1 MALTPHPILCTAVS
15 FLLAG
20 ASVTAQLRSALEVR
34 SLPPET
40 AETGLPVDLRGV
52 VVFSDPPSTIF
63 FQDQTAGTFFRLDG
77 RTPPAPG
84 DEIRVI
90 GRTMPGL
97 YLPGIHEATFEILG
111 HPGLPEAIPAR
122 LDDLLSGRYHY
133 QRVSVEG
140 IVRTIASNE
149 ENTSILRLDLGSRVV
164 AVQVETVA
172 EGGADLVDA
181 RVRVE
186 GLAAGEMNHR
196 RQLVEPYLRC
206 HDWSDLTVIAPAR
219 PVAEIASVS
228 PGEILTFAVG
238 GSMRHRVRLA
248 GTVLASFGEGE
259 IFLRSEDSGLAVRLR
274 ETELKPEP
282 GDAVEVVGFP
292 EMDRFSARLV
302 DAAIVSRRAEGGGPA
317 PLPVELDDLLEGLHD
332 NDLVSLEADLV
343 ELYRNERGTVLVLR
357 QGEGTLRVETPLV
370 PDDLAAGAR
379 VRATGIAVVE
389 SARRSGEYR
398 AEPDRVVLRQRGPDD
413 LAVLRAPTWWTTRR
427 LATGLIVFLVA
438 TVFAGLWILML
449 RRQVVRQTAALR
461 HRIEHEAVLEER
473 QRLAREFHDTL
484 EQQLAGLTLRLDAA
498 AAKGGDE
505 KLRGFLEGSRNLVS
519 RIQSETRNLV
529 SDLRQD
535 PGEAA
540 DLVGA
545 LGELLDQGGTG
556 AGPAISM
563 ISPAGG
569 LPALPSRTVHH
580 LRMIAQES
588 VTNAM
593 KHAAAKSIVLSLA
606 MDEDALRMTI
616 QDDGRG
622 FDAETETSGQRRN
635 SGHFGCMGMR
645 ERCRKIGAGIEW
657 RSAPGEGTTVSVTLP
672 KPPNGEDGR

>member
-1 MALTPHPILCTAVS
+1 MPVVKPQA
-15 FLLAG
+15 LLATGLVLLTG
-20 ASVTAQLRSALEVR
+20 APAVAQLRTALEVR
-34 SLPPET
+34 SLSPET
-40 AETGLPVDLRGV
+40 AESGQPVDLRGI

-63 FQDQTAGTFFRLDG
+63 LQDDTAGTFFRLDG
-77 RTPPAPG
+77 RVPPAPG
-84 DEIRVI
+84 SEVRVT
-90 GRTMPGL
+90 GTTMPGL

-111 HPGLPEAIPAR
+111 QPGLPAAIPAT

-140 IVRTIASNE
+140 IVRKISSNE
-149 ENTSILRLDLGSRVV
+149 ENTAIVRLDLGSRVI

-172 EGGADLVDA
+172 EGGKDLVDA
-181 RVRVE
+181 RVRVS
-186 GLAAGEMNHR
+186 GLAAGEVNHR

-206 HDWSDLTVIAPAR
+206 HDWSDLAVVAPAR
-219 PVAEIASVS
+219 PVDEIGEVS

-248 GTVLASFGEGE
+248 GSVLAAFGEGE
-259 IFLRSEDSGLAVRLR
+259 IFLRSDESGLAVQLV
-274 ETELKPEP
+274 ETERRPEI
-282 GDAVEVVGFP
+282 GDGIVVVGFP
-292 EMDRFSARLV
+292 EMDRFSARLA
-302 DAAIVSRRAEGGGPA
+302 DASILSRRAEGDVPA
-317 PLPVELDDLLEGLHD
+317 PLPVEVGDLLEGLHD
-332 NDLVSLEADLV
+332 NDLVSIEADLV
-343 ELYRNERGTVLVLR
+343 ELYRSERGAVLLLR
-357 QGEGTLRVETPLV
+357 EGAESLRVEAPSV

-379 VRATGIAVVE
+379 IRATGIAVVE

-398 AEPDRVVLRQRGPDD
+398 AEPDRVVLRQRGPAD
-413 LAVLRAPTWWTTRR
+413 LAVIRAPSWWTSGR
-427 LATGLIVFLVA
+427 LAAGLVIFLVA
-438 TVFAGLWILML
+438 TVLAGLWIVML
-449 RRQVVRQTAALR
+449 RRQVTRQTAALR

-498 AAKGGDE
+498 VAKGGDE
-505 KLRGFLEGSRNLVS
+505 KLRGFLEGSRSLVS

-545 LGELLDQGGTG
+545 LGELLDQGNAG
-556 AGPAISM
+556 AGPALSM
-563 ISPAGG
+563 ISPDGG

-588 VTNAM
+588 VTNAI
-593 KHAAAKSIVLSLA
+593 KHAGAAIIVLSLA
-606 MDEDALRMTI
+606 MDEGGLRMTI
-616 QDDGRG
+616 KDDGHG
-622 FDAETETSGQRRN
+622 FDTITGTSGK

-645 ERCRKIGAGIEW
+645 ERCRKIGAEIAW
-657 RSAPGEGTTVSVTLP
+657 HSSLGEGTEVVVTLP
-672 KPPNGEDGR
+672 NPPNGEVAR